1 LDIVVRRRDR
11 FFEASGVW
19 LFIALVI
26 GVMWPNVLVVFV
38 GILDAPLLSLVV
50 GLLGTG
56 LAIGWGIHL
65 ARGQLRRASGP
76 APFLVVA
83 PDALLVWGPLED
95 RTGADPGPLRI
106 PREAVDKR
114 IGFAFRSSPIPVRP
128 PTPWDGSTAQ
138 TNPACGRSVSVSNV
152 LPTCWCWP
160 AG

>member
-56 LAIGWGIHL
+56 LAIG
-65 ARGQLRRASGP
+65 
-76 APFLVVA
+76 
-83 PDALLVWGPLED
+83 
-95 RTGADPGPLRI
+95 
-106 PREAVDKR
+106 
-114 IGFAFRSSPIPVRP
+114 
-128 PTPWDGSTAQ
+128 
-138 TNPACGRSVSVSNV
+138 
-152 LPTCWCWP
+152 
-160 AG
+160 